1 MCECVAVCFRVRGWF
16 VVHGVDESAREAVI
30 SAREG
35 SRGKVH
41 AEQVAC
47 AVGGGVEKAK

>member
-1 MCECVAVCFRVRGWF
+1 MAICFRVRGWF
-16 VVHGVDESAREAVI
+16 VVHGVDESARETVI
-30 SAREG
+30 GAREG

>member
-1 MCECVAVCFRVRGWF
+1 MAVCFRVRGWV
-16 VVHGVDESAREAVI
+16 VVHGVDESVREAVI

-41 AEQVAC
+41 AEPVAC

>member
-1 MCECVAVCFRVRGWF
+1 MAVCFKMWGWV

-35 SRGKVH
+35 SRGKGH

>member
-1 MCECVAVCFRVRGWF
+1 MAVCFRVRGWF
-16 VVHGVDESAREAVI
+16 VLHGVDESVGEAVI

-35 SRGKVH
+35 ARRKVY

>member
-1 MCECVAVCFRVRGWF
+1 MGVCFKVRGWF
-16 VVHGVDESAREAVI
+16 VVHGVDESSREAVI

-35 SRGKVH
+35 DGRKVY

>member
-1 MCECVAVCFRVRGWF
+1 VAVCFRVWRWV
-16 VVHGVDESAREAVI
+16 VVHRVDESAREAVI

-35 SRGKVH
+35 SRGKVY

>member
-1 MCECVAVCFRVRGWF
+1 MAICFRVWRW
-16 VVHGVDESAREAVI
+16 VVLHGVDESAREAVI

-41 AEQVAC
+41 TEQVAC

>member
-1 MCECVAVCFRVRGWF
+1 MAVCFGVRGWF

-30 SAREG
+30 SARER

-47 AVGGGVEKAK
+47 AVGSGVEKAK

>member
-1 MCECVAVCFRVRGWF
+1 MAVCFGVRGWF
-16 VVHGVDESAREAVI
+16 VVHGVDESARETVI

-35 SRGKVH
+35 SRGKVY

-47 AVGGGVEKAK
+47 SVGGGVEKAK

>member
-1 MCECVAVCFRVRGWF
+1 MAVCFKVWGWVVVR
-16 VVHGVDESAREAVI
+16 GVDESPRETVI

-35 SRGKVH
+35 GGRKVY

-47 AVGGGVEKAK
+47 TVGGGVEKAK

>member
-1 MCECVAVCFRVRGWF
+1 MGECVAVCFRVRGWF
-16 VVHGVDESAREAVI
+16 VVHRVDESAREAVI

>member
-1 MCECVAVCFRVRGWF
+1 MAVYFKVWRWI
-16 VVHGVDESAREAVI
+16 VVHGVDESVGEAVI

-35 SRGKVH
+35 GGRKVY